1 MPAERRGLSC
11 AHTVRIHN
19 ELVDR
24 GYESTRYS
32 SLRLARAIRTAFIP
46 AGVVL
51 GLGAEAA
58 SYQPGS
64 LDRNIADLVVGWVL
78 IGCGL
83 LTWQQRAHSRLGPLL
98 GLTGVAWF
106 FGSVATA
113 LLFLHRG
120 PLLHAM
126 FAYPSG
132 RISGWFRRGVVVVG
146 YAEAAIQPLGGNPVA
161 ALALSML
168 VASAAVHGYMS
179 DIGPRRRAGAVA
191 NISALLFALVLG
203 LGSFA
208 QLTGKAFDVAT
219 LWAYQGV
226 LVVIVVGLLADLLRG
241 RWSQGAVTGLVVDLG
256 GLWERSSLQDKLARA
271 LGDTSLTLG
280 YSVDG
285 ETDYVDEAGRPM
297 IIPAA
302 DEARAVTRIE
312 SNHLPLAVL
321 VHDRSVLED
330 ATLIDAV
337 AAAAQ
342 MAVDTVRLEAE
353 VHAHVA
359 EVEASRRRIVEAAGN
374 QRRRLERELHQGAE
388 TRLAAVSQHIGML
401 RHGVSDT
408 HAMGLLREVQQQLT
422 SARYELRE
430 LARGLHPAALTTGGL
445 SAALGELVKRAPFD
459 VEIRVDA
466 GRWAEAAETAAY
478 YVCSEAL
485 TNVAKYARASRVRI
499 DIEDRGPR
507 LAVTIV
513 DNGIGGAHQSQ
524 GSGLRGLSDRVEALG
539 GWFSVESPPG
549 GGTRLVAEM
558 PTM

>member
-1 MPAERRGLSC
+1 MDRR
-11 AHTVRIHN
+11 
-19 ELVDR
+19 
-24 GYESTRYS
+24 YEGARYS
-32 SLRLARAIRTAFIP
+32 SSRLARGIRSASIP
-46 AGVVL
+46 AGLVL
-51 GLGAEAA
+51 GLCAEAA

-64 LDRNIADLVVGWVL
+64 LYRNIADLVVGWVF
-78 IGCGL
+78 IGSGL
-83 LTWQQRAHSRLGPLL
+83 LMWQQRPHSRLGPLL
-98 GLTGVAWF
+98 WLTGVAWF
-106 FGSVATA
+106 FGSVATVM
-113 LLFLHRG
+113 LFLHRG

-161 ALALSML
+161 TLVLSTL
-168 VASAAVHGYMS
+168 VASAAVYGYS
-179 DIGPRRRAGAVA
+179 SNIGPRRRAGAVA
-191 NISALLFALVLG
+191 NSAALLFALVLA
-203 LGSFA
+203 LGSLA
-208 QLTGKAFDVAT
+208 RLTAHTFDAAT

-226 LVVIVVGLLADLLRG
+226 LVVIALGLLADLLRG

-297 IIPAA
+297 TTPAA

-312 SNHLPLAVL
+312 SNHQPLAVL

-330 ATLIDAV
+330 PTLIDAV
-337 AAAAQ
+337 AAAAR

-353 VHAHVA
+353 VRGHVA
-359 EVEASRRRIVEAAGN
+359 ELEASRRRIVEASGN
-374 QRRRLERELHQGAE
+374 QRRRLERELQQGAE
-388 TRLAAVSQHIGML
+388 TRLAAVSRHIGML

-408 HAMGLLREVQQQLT
+408 HAMELLSEVQQQLT
-422 SARYELRE
+422 LARHDLRE
-430 LARGLHPAALTTGGL
+430 LARGLHPAALTTAGL
-445 SAALGELVKRAPFD
+445 STALRELVKRAPFD
-459 VEIRVDA
+459 VEIRIDA
-466 GRWAEAAETAAY
+466 GRWPEAVETTAY
-478 YVCSEAL
+478 YVCTEAL

-499 DIEDRGPR
+499 DVEDRGAR

-549 GGTRLVAEM
+549 GGTRLVAEV

>member
-1 MPAERRGLSC
+1 MPVERRGLSC
-11 AHTVRIHN
+11 AFTVRIHN

-24 GYESTRYS
+24 GYEGTRYS
-32 SLRLARAIRTAFIP
+32 SSRLATGIRTASIP
-46 AGVVL
+46 AGLVL
-51 GLGAEAA
+51 GLCAEAA
-58 SYQPGS
+58 SYQQGS
-64 LDRNIADLVVGWVL
+64 LDRNIADLVVGWVF
-78 IGCGL
+78 IGSGL
-83 LTWQQRAHSRLGPLL
+83 LTWQQRPHSRLGPLL
-98 GLTGVAWF
+98 WLTGVAWF
-106 FGSVATA
+106 LGSVATVM
-113 LLFLHRG
+113 LFLHRG

-161 ALALSML
+161 TLVLGTL
-168 VASAAVHGYMS
+168 VASAAVYGYSS

-191 NISALLFALVLG
+191 NGAALLFALVLA
-203 LGSFA
+203 LGSLA
-208 QLTGKAFDVAT
+208 RLTAHTFDAAA

-226 LVVIVVGLLADLLRG
+226 LVVIALGLLSDLLRG

-285 ETDYVDEAGRPM
+285 DTGYVDEAGRP
-297 IIPAA
+297 ITVPAA
-302 DEARAVTRIE
+302 DDVRAVTRIE
-312 SNHLPLAVL
+312 SNHQPLAVL

-330 ATLIDAV
+330 GTLIDAV
-337 AAAAQ
+337 AAAAR

-353 VHAHVA
+353 VHSHVA
-359 EVEASRRRIVEAAGN
+359 ELEASRRRIVEASGN

-388 TRLAAVSQHIGML
+388 TRLAAVSRHIGML
-401 RHGVSDT
+401 RHGVSDA
-408 HAMGLLREVQQQLT
+408 HAMELLGEVEQQLT
-422 SARYELRE
+422 SARHELRE

-445 SAALGELVKRAPFD
+445 STALLELVKRSPFD
-459 VEIRVDA
+459 VEVRIDA
-466 GRWAEAAETAAY
+466 GRWPEAVETAAY

-499 DIEDRGPR
+499 DIEDRGAR

-513 DNGIGGAHQSQ
+513 DNGVGGAHQSQ

>member
-1 MPAERRGLSC
+1 LSC
-11 AHTVRIHN
+11 AFTVGIHN

-24 GYESTRYS
+24 GYAGTRYS
-32 SLRLARAIRTAFIP
+32 SSRLARGIRTASIP
-46 AGVVL
+46 AGLVL
-51 GLGAEAA
+51 GLCAEAA
-58 SYQPGS
+58 SYQQGS

-78 IGCGL
+78 IGSGL
-83 LTWQQRAHSRLGPLL
+83 LAWQQRPHNRIGPLL

-106 FGSVATA
+106 FGSVTTVT
-113 LLFLHRG
+113 LFLHRG

-132 RISGWFRRGVVVVG
+132 RISGRFRRGVVVVG
-146 YAEAAIQPLGGNPVA
+146 YAEAAIQPLGGNPAA
-161 ALALSML
+161 ALLLSVL
-168 VASAAVHGYMS
+168 VVSAALHGYMS

-191 NISALLFALVLG
+191 NIGALLFALVLG
-203 LGSFA
+203 LGSLA
-208 QLTGKAFDVAT
+208 QLTGQAFDVAT

-226 LVVIVVGLLADLLRG
+226 LVVIVLGLLADLLRG

-256 GLWERSSLQDKLARA
+256 GLWERSSLRDKLARA
-271 LGDTSLTLG
+271 LGDSSLTLG

-285 ETDYVDEAGRPM
+285 DTSYVDEAGRP
-297 IIPAA
+297 ITVPAA
-302 DEARAVTRIE
+302 DDARAVTRIE
-312 SNHLPLAVL
+312 SNHQPLAVL
-321 VHDRSVLED
+321 VHDSSVLED
-330 ATLIDAV
+330 GTLIDAV
-337 AAAAQ
+337 AAAAR

-353 VHAHVA
+353 VHSHVA
-359 EVEASRRRIVEAAGN
+359 ELEASRRRIVEAAGS
-374 QRRRLERELHQGAE
+374 QRRRLERELHHGAE
-388 TRLAAVSQHIGML
+388 TRLAAVSQHILML
-401 RHGVSDT
+401 RHGVGDT
-408 HAMGLLREVQQQLT
+408 HAIELLGEVEQQLT
-422 SARYELRE
+422 SARHELRE

-445 SAALGELVKRAPFD
+445 STALLELVKRSPFD
-459 VEIRVDA
+459 VEVRIDA
-466 GRWAEAAETAAY
+466 GRWPEAVETAAY

-499 DIEDRGPR
+499 DIEDRGAR

-539 GWFSVESPPG
+539 GWFRVESPPG

>member
-1 MPAERRGLSC
+1 M
-11 AHTVRIHN
+11 RIHN
-19 ELVDR
+19 GLVDR
-24 GYESTRYS
+24 GIERARYS
-32 SLRLARAIRTAFIP
+32 SSRLARGIRSATLP
-46 AGVVL
+46 AGIVL
-51 GLGAEAA
+51 GLCAEAA

-64 LDRNIADLVVGWVL
+64 LDRNIADLVVGWVF
-78 IGCGL
+78 IGSGL
-83 LTWQQRAHSRLGPLL
+83 LAWQQRPHSRLGPLL
-98 GLTGVAWF
+98 GLTGAAWF
-106 FGSVATA
+106 LGSVATV
-113 LLFLHRG
+113 LVFLHRG

-132 RISGWFRRGVVVVG
+132 RISGRFRRGVVVVG

-161 ALALSML
+161 ALVLSTL
-168 VASAAVHGYMS
+168 VASASVYAYTS
-179 DIGPRRRAGAVA
+179 DVGPRRRAGAVA
-191 NISALLFALVLG
+191 NIGALLFALVLA
-203 LGSFA
+203 LGSLGR
-208 QLTGKAFDVAT
+208 LTGHGFDAAA
-219 LWAYQGV
+219 LWAYQAV
-226 LVVIVVGLLADLLRG
+226 LVVIVLGLLADLLRG

-256 GLWERSSLQDKLARA
+256 GLWERSSLRDKVARA
-271 LGDTSLTLG
+271 LGDSSLTLG

-285 ETDYVDEAGRPM
+285 DTGYVDEAGRPM
-297 IIPAA
+297 AIPAA

-312 SNHLPLAVL
+312 SNHQPLAVL

-359 EVEASRRRIVEAAGN
+359 ELEASRRRIVEASGN
-374 QRRRLERELHQGAE
+374 QRRRLERELNQGAE

-408 HAMGLLREVQQQLT
+408 HAIELLREVQQQLT
-422 SARYELRE
+422 SARHELRE

-459 VEIRVDA
+459 VEIRIDA
-466 GRWAEAAETAAY
+466 GRWPEAVETAAY

-499 DIEDRGPR
+499 DVEDRGAR
-507 LAVTIV
+507 LVVMIV
-513 DNGIGGAHQSQ
+513 DNGIGGADQSQ

-539 GWFSVESPPG
+539 GWLNMESPPG